1 MVLAQDGASG
11 NRPLNSTQLR
21 WDSIAGFFCSV
32 EGSLL
37 LAQMWTGGPGAGPQ
51 ERDRPGTS
59 VIECLHVP
67 SLNPA
72 GHSFIHTCSTHL
84 WVHAVLYSCLRGLN
98 KMLIRPQGSHVTLSR
113 DFRQPRQPGLPP
125 ASSQGSRQVSAQ
137 NDGCSEKLLDDI
149 QGTFSSTPRVKFKGG
164 QGGTWEKLKG
174 RANSRGS

>member
-1 MVLAQDGASG
+1 MLAQDEASG

-37 LAQMWTGGPGAGPQ
+37 SAQMRTGGPGAGPQ
-51 ERDRPGTS
+51 ERDRPGAS
-59 VIECLHVP
+59 VIECLHAP

-149 QGTFSSTPRVKFKGG
+149 QGTFSSTPSVKFKGG